1 MEITT
6 IQKPT
11 SKELTTIVWSDKY
24 DAIFAMG
31 EQAKHEKCN
40 KYLKAVT
47 YGNNGVEYAIVNT
60 NEVIDASAKCYV
72 ASCLNG
78 MLTVK

>member
-11 SKELTTIVWSDKY
+11 SKELNTIVWSDKH

-47 YGNNGVEYAIVNT
+47 YGNNDVEYAIVNIS
-60 NEVIDASAKCYV
+60 EIIDITAKCYV
-72 ASCLNG
+72 ASYIG
-78 MLTVK
+78 GILTVK